1 MHYLWMTGVLTV
13 HSRRHFQK
21 RFDLLERALPAVT
34 GLDAVSA
41 EEFTRWHIERS
52 LHALGA
58 ATDADLANYLT
69 FPRSMGGAR
78 RVALRGML
86 GRGEVTE
93 LQVDGSRVRWLV
105 LTRDV
110 PALSRAARTAAPSRG
125 TTLLAP
131 FDSLLWYRG
140 RVERLFGF
148 EYRIEVY
155 TPGDRRVHGYYTL
168 PILHDGE
175 LIGRVD
181 AKTHRAEGRL
191 EVRHVSFEPW
201 FVAGAAPPSGG
212 ARLDQAAAL
221 RGLADAFRSLA
232 TFVGAQ
238 SLSVAR
244 VTPTRLRRPLVTAA
258 SP

>member
-1 MHYLWMTGVLTV
+1 
-13 HSRRHFQK
+13 
-21 RFDLLERALPAVT
+21 
-34 GLDAVSA
+34 
-41 EEFTRWHIERS
+41 
-52 LHALGA
+52 
-58 ATDADLANYLT
+58 
-69 FPRSMGGAR
+69 
-78 RVALRGML
+78 
-86 GRGEVTE
+86 
-93 LQVDGSRVRWLV
+93 
-105 LTRDV
+105 
-110 PALSRAARTAAPSRG
+110 
-125 TTLLAP
+125 
-131 FDSLLWYRG
+131 
-140 RVERLFGF
+140 
-148 EYRIEVY
+148 
-155 TPGDRRVHGYYTL
+155 VHGYYTL

-212 ARLDQAAAL
+212 GRLDQAAAL
-221 RGLADAFRSLA
+221 RGLGDAFRSLA